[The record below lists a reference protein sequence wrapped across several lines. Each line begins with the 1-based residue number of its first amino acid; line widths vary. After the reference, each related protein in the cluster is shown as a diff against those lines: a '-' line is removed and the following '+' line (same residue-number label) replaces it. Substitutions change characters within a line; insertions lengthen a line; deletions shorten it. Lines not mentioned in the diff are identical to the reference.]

1 MKIKLE
7 NYRTFRETDF
17 IDIRPLN
24 ILIGENSSGKTSFS
38 AAAKFVYDI
47 FSGEAVASFN
57 SEPFFLGSFRDI
69 AHYRGGR
76 AGRAKSFSFH
86 IKLNV
91 RARDRVKSE
100 QAEVVSDLFGVS
112 PQDINAESEITITLN
127 FEELK
132 SQASLADILISTH
145 SQNIS
150 LKFQKNTVAISDGF
164 GDVVETRVPL
174 RSVAASYFFDLSYL
188 SFVLRDVRYLERRM
202 REPLTKGQEDIIR
215 KVEFLSDLI
224 IRSTGQISL
233 STIATAP
240 VRTEPK
246 RVYQI
251 SERDTQK
258 TSNQAAYDL
267 AQLSAFE
274 IKEWSEIKRGL
285 EDFGEKAGLFR
296 QINVRHLSPNKDGPF
311 QIEVKIGKQTSN
323 IIDVGYGV
331 SQALPL
337 VFDLLRATKK
347 SVFFIQQ
354 PEVHLHP
361 QAQVQLASMACEI
374 AKKKNHTIFIETHS
388 DFIIDRI
395 RSDVRD
401 YAYLDGDDVNLL
413 FFHRA
418 DLESRIHQIMISKSG
433 EIVGAPENYRSF
445 FLREKMKSL
454 GVR

>member
-7 NYRTFRETDF
+7 NYRTFRETSP
-17 IDIRPLN
+17 IDIRPINL
-24 ILIGENSSGKTSFS
+24 LVGENSSGKTSFS

-47 FSGEAVASFN
+47 FSGDSVASFN
-57 SEPFFLGSFRDI
+57 NEPFFLGSFRDI

-76 AGRAKSFSFH
+76 AGRAKSFSFQVT
-86 IKLNV
+86 LLV
-91 RARDRVKSE
+91 RARRDKPDD
-100 QAEVVSDLFGVS
+100 QNEVIDDLFGQNS
-112 PQDINAESEITITLN
+112 KSGSENEEINICLN

-132 SQASLADILISTH
+132 SQASLSDIVISTVG
-145 SQNIS
+145 QNVT
-150 LKFQKNTVAISDGF
+150 LRFQKNTVLVSDGTGEF
-164 GDVVETRVPL
+164 IETRVPL
-174 RSVAASYFFDLSYL
+174 RSVSASYFFDLSYL
-188 SFVLRDVRYLERRM
+188 SFVLRDLRYLERRM
-202 REPLTKGQEDIIR
+202 REPLTQKQEQIIR
-215 KVEFLSDLI
+215 KVEVLSDLI
-224 IRSTGQISL
+224 NRSTRQISL
-233 STIATAP
+233 ATIATAP

-246 RVYQI
+246 RVYQM

-274 IKEWSEIKRGL
+274 AKEWSEIKRGL
-285 EDFGEKAGLFR
+285 EDFGQKAGLFR

-311 QIEVKIGKQTSN
+311 QIELKIGKQNSN

-337 VFDLLRATKK
+337 VFDLLRAKNR

-361 QAQVQLASMACEI
+361 QAQVQLASMVCEI

-401 YAYLDGDDVNLL
+401 LDYLGENDVNIL

-418 DLESRIHQIMISKSG
+418 DLEASIHQIGISKRG
-433 EIVGAPENYRSF
+433 DVIGAPDNYRNF
-445 FLREKMKSL
+445 FLREKMKSM
-454 GVR
+454 GVS

>member
-17 IDIRPLN
+17 IDIRPINL
-24 ILIGENSSGKTSFS
+24 LIGENSSGKTSFS

-86 IKLNV
+86 ISLGV
-91 RARDRVKSE
+91 RARETSGAE
-100 QAEVVSDLFGVS
+100 QAEVIDDLFGS
-112 PQDINAESEITITLN
+112 SQKSGADQAEITITLN

-132 SQASLADILISTH
+132 SQASLTDIIISTT
-145 SQNIS
+145 SQNIR
-150 LKFQKNTVAISDGF
+150 LKFQRNTVIISDDS

-174 RSVAASYFFDLSYL
+174 RSVSGSYFFDLSYL

-202 REPLTKGQEDIIR
+202 REPLTQGQEGIIR
-215 KVEFLSDLI
+215 KVEVLSDLI
-224 IRSTGQISL
+224 IRATRQISL

-251 SERDTQK
+251 SERDSQK

-274 IKEWSEIKRGL
+274 IREWSEIKRGL
-285 EDFGEKAGLFR
+285 EDFGQKAGLFR

-311 QIEVKIGKQTSN
+311 QIEVKIGKQISN

-337 VFDLLRATKK
+337 VFDLLRAARK
-347 SVFFIQQ
+347 SAFFIQQ

-361 QAQVQLASMACEI
+361 QAQVQLASMVCEI

-401 YAYLDGDDVNLL
+401 LSHLSENDVSLL

-418 DLESRIHQIMISKSG
+418 DLESRIYQIKISKNG
-433 EIVGAPENYRSF
+433 EIIGAPENYREF
-445 FLREKMKSL
+445 FLREKMRSL
-454 GVR
+454 GVK